1 MSTADTMQLR
11 EDSRTSVMLSAVI
24 EAGKLP
30 TLVKIRNISKLGSM
44 LEIKSSLSAGE
55 LFFLTRGD
63 LVVEGRI
70 VWSEGTKCGVQ
81 FNRPTAVRQWMLKSS
96 AIAVAGDPTPLSEP
110 VPHAG

>member
-24 EAGKLP
+24 KAGKLP
-30 TLVKIRNISKLGSM
+30 TRVKIRNISVLGSM
-44 LEIKSSLSAGE
+44 LETKHSLSAGE
-55 LFFLTRGD
+55 FFFLARGD

-70 VWSEGTKCGVQ
+70 VWSAGTKCGVQ

-96 AIAVAGDPTPLSEP
+96 SDSVAGYPTPLSESAIHP
-110 VPHAG
+110 E